1 MTLSNFDRN
10 GFEPRAEGS
19 KAAKVS
25 VELTLILTRTWMAR
39 WS

>member
-25 VELTLILTRTWMAR
+25 VELTLTLNPNPNPQP
-39 WS
+39 